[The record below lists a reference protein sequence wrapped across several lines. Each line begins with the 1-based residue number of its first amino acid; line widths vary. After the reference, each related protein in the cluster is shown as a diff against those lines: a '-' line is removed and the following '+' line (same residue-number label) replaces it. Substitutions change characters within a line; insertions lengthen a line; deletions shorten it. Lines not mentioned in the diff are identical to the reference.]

1 MWDKWISAY
10 ITFALISASTVVFFM
25 NIFFPNLLSTNV
37 IIGLIGV
44 LCLAV
49 FLAIL
54 QAVFI
59 IIKLIR
65 WDKS

>member
-10 ITFALISASTVVFFM
+10 ITFVLISASTVVFFM
-25 NIFFPNLLSTNV
+25 NVFFPNLLSTNV
-37 IIGLIGV
+37 IMGLIGV

-54 QAVFI
+54 QAVYI

>member
-10 ITFALISASTVVFFM
+10 ITLALISASTVVFFI
-25 NIFFPNLLSTNV
+25 NVFFPNLLSENV
-37 IIGLIGV
+37 IIGLIGI

-54 QAVFI
+54 QAIFI

>member
-10 ITFALISASTVVFFM
+10 ITLALISASVVVFFI
-25 NIFFPNLLSTNV
+25 NVFFPNLLSANL
-37 IIGLIGV
+37 IMGLIAV
-44 LCLAV
+44 LCLAE